1 MAEEKRLREGDGF
14 YRQLNEAN
22 SGELLWG
29 GIQKRKKTRRNGD
42 PTFYPVERVVSRQIN
57 NGKTQYL
64 LKWTGYSAYE
74 SSWVDEDYLSADLVR
89 NFDSPQVETSR
100 LQGNLDRLRE
110 AMEAKLKRRTRV
122 PVSIEFHHDCF
133 RYCFSGKGIKSR
145 DGKHILL
152 SSNDFR
158 VCNFPREWDVYLD
171 KNGDGVKIS
180 YPVKMKTFLSK
191 SIKCYKVVDNS
202 VVEDKQRMYTEKIT
216 FDFIREPFT
225 I

>member
-74 SSWVDEDYLSADLVR
+74 SSWVDEDDLSADLVR
-89 NFDSPQVETSR
+89 HVFYKIASERIPLSLVS
-100 LQGNLDRLRE
+100 
-110 AMEAKLKRRTRV
+110 AKPFELEKRASLKSFFV
-122 PVSIEFHHDCF
+122 
-133 RYCFSGKGIKSR
+133 
-145 DGKHILL
+145 L
-152 SSNDFR
+152 
-158 VCNFPREWDVYLD
+158 FP
-171 KNGDGVKIS
+171 
-180 YPVKMKTFLSK
+180 P
-191 SIKCYKVVDNS
+191 
-202 VVEDKQRMYTEKIT
+202 
-216 FDFIREPFT
+216 
-225 I
+225 